1 MNVEGKLIKIL
12 TQETGVSKS
21 DKQWVKQS
29 IILEQEVDYNKEI
42 VIGFFGDNINKL
54 QNVKVG
60 DFLSCNVN
68 ISSREY
74 KGKYYHNIDAWSCG
88 VVRSEPPI
96 SNSSDDLPF

>member
-60 DFLSCNVN
+60 D
-68 ISSREY
+68 
-74 KGKYYHNIDAWSCG
+74 
-88 VVRSEPPI
+88 
-96 SNSSDDLPF
+96 DLPF